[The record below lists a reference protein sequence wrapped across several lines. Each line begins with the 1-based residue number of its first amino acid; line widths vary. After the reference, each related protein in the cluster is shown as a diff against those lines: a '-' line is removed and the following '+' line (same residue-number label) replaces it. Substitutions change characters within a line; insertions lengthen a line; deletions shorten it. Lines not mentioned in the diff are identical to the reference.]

1 MTTALRAR
9 AIVAVLAAAV
19 LATLAVPTV
28 DAYMP
33 HAKRYHVG
41 GPITLDTNLLSKSGA
56 SAWAIDEYLQAN
68 TRLPRL
74 GAAFLA
80 AERKYGVNARFLL
93 AAAMHESAWGT
104 SAIARIKHNLFGY
117 NAYDR
122 DPFRYATAH
131 ATYTANINA
140 TAKFIKG
147 FYLTRGG
154 RWWGGAPT
162 LRSMQQ
168 FWSSSGAWGVNVSRI
183 ASSIH
188 LDRIP
193 GRAIK
198 IAVRLAGD
206 VLHGGDKASVQLSW
220 TGGDIPKRVRFV
232 ATWVPVRLTSDMDA
246 ARQPFS
252 GTGSNGAIAS
262 PADAA
267 TARSTPPTGAQ
278 AQHRP
283 TSANARRARTTARS
297 ITLAVRTPDQPG
309 SYQLEIEARDSNGGR
324 LPSRERIRIP
334 TVEARVWS
342 DRALSVDVEPS
353 RDGTGA
359 TVTITNTGR
368 EAIPASPGSD
378 SPVAGAPS
386 AHPTRTFVS
395 VSAIGDDSASP
406 DPQLLLA
413 EPLPADLRPGDSVS
427 LTTPSLESATGRAT
441 SWLSVGLSVLGD
453 SGWLQEMSPDGAWF
467 STSGLV
473 PAGPARAA
481 VPSVPDGTAASVEA
495 ASSPATSAAT
505 ATDAAT
511 VAATTV
517 APRPTMPPPSTESPT
532 PVASPAR
539 STASTADTSPA
550 PTPKPSR
557 RHNSERSRAINYRG
571 TWASASYAGYI
582 GGHVKWSKQG
592 GSTATFTFTGSAVSW
607 IGPEGST
614 RGRAIVR
621 IDGKTVARVDLY
633 RSTFAARVVLFTHT
647 FRSTG
652 KHTLTIKV
660 LATPGRPYVAIDE
673 LRVKP

>member
-41 GPITLDTNLLSKSGA
+41 GPITLDTNLLSKSGV

-147 FYLTRGG
+147 FYLRRGG

-188 LDRIP
+188 LARIP

-198 IAVRLAGD
+198 VAVRLAGD
-206 VLHGGDKASVQLSW
+206 ALHGGDKASVQLSW

-232 ATWVPVRLTSDMDA
+232 ATWVPVLLTSDMNA
-246 ARQPFS
+246 ATQPFP

-262 PADAA
+262 PADAT
-267 TARSTPPTGAQ
+267 TARSTPPPGAQ

-283 TSANARRARTTARS
+283 TTANARRARTTARS

-342 DRALSVDVEPS
+342 DRALSVDIEPS

-368 EAIPASPGSD
+368 ETIPASPGSD

-395 VSAIGDDSASP
+395 VSAIGDDSASS
-406 DPQLLLA
+406 DPLLILA
-413 EPLPADLRPGDSVS
+413 DPLSTDLRPGDSIS

-481 VPSVPDGTAASVEA
+481 VPDAPDDTAASVEA
-495 ASSPATSAAT
+495 ASAP
-505 ATDAAT
+505 
-511 VAATTV
+511 TV
-517 APRPTMPPPSTESPT
+517 APRPTVLPPSTQSPT

-539 STASTADTSPA
+539 STSNTAGTPPA

-557 RHNSERSRAINYRG
+557 RHNSERSRAIDYRG

-582 GGHVKWSKQG
+582 GGHVRWSKQA

-614 RGRAIVR
+614 RGRAVVL

-633 RSTFAARVVLFTHT
+633 RSTFAAQVVLFSHT